1 VDPTNGGVLF
11 AISECTVP
19 RRSAESFQR
28 DADAI
33 EEARATGRSVAYQ
46 TGLSKKSGIKRH
58 SLFFAPSDDMRAA
71 YPQLTHLWS
80 IGPAAAPYEVM
91 HLLMQKVAPLLWR
104 LFAGKVPVG
113 GTADED
119 YVIPAATVAL
129 IGREMTAARRTVPM
143 VQARSLRNIDL
154 K

>member
-1 VDPTNGGVLF
+1 
-11 AISECTVP
+11 
-19 RRSAESFQR
+19 
-28 DADAI
+28 
-33 EEARATGRSVAYQ
+33 
-46 TGLSKKSGIKRH
+46 
-58 SLFFAPSDDMRAA
+58 
-71 YPQLTHLWS
+71 
-80 IGPAAAPYEVM
+80 M